1 MVPQLANQ
9 IENATSP
16 WFALIRK
23 LVESA
28 SSLEEIRDS
37 LDQLIPGMSLE
48 QYTKAMGDAM
58 TAAKLA
64 GRYEVLQEA
73 GGNG

>member
-1 MVPQLANQ
+1 MLWAGRILTGLVVAFMTFDTV
-9 IENATSP
+9 IK
-16 WFALIRK
+16 LID
-23 LVESA
+23 LQVV
-28 SSLEEIRDS
+28 RDS